1 MLKIKPYRMYILNQ
15 STETQSYGV
24 SFYLELERT
33 RFGQL

>member
-1 MLKIKPYRMYILNQ
+1 MYILNQ
-15 STETQSYGV
+15 ITETQSYGV